1 MKSRISAAHR
11 RAVRIKTAHVRA
23 DCALLAGVLVALLGA
38 IPALAYNHYT
48 DELSGAAVAPH
59 DVVVTESPVEQA
71 LAALG
76 TEQQCL
82 AEAMYYEARGE
93 GADGQKAIA
102 EVILQRTHDANYP
115 KTICAVV
122 HEGAK
127 RHTGCQFSYTCD
139 GSMTRP
145 KNAVAWRRVRELA
158 GNIMQG
164 AVRLGYLTG
173 RATNF
178 HAVSVE
184 PVWAGT
190 LVRTAQIGNHIFYRR
205 GPASGS

>member
-1 MKSRISAAHR
+1 
-11 RAVRIKTAHVRA
+11 
-23 DCALLAGVLVALLGA
+23 
-38 IPALAYNHYT
+38 
-48 DELSGAAVAPH
+48 
-59 DVVVTESPVEQA
+59 
-71 LAALG
+71 
-76 TEQQCL
+76 
-82 AEAMYYEARGE
+82 
-93 GADGQKAIA
+93 
-102 EVILQRTHDANYP
+102 
-115 KTICAVV
+115 
-122 HEGAK
+122 
-127 RHTGCQFSYTCD
+127 
-139 GSMTRP
+139 MTRP

-205 GPASGS
+205 GPSGS